1 MMKSE
6 KKTITRKNLKQ
17 KIANKRMKVKIKTK
31 KKLEGKHNSL
41 IRESNWKQKQ
51 INRSTKK
58 NQKYEDQLRENKT

>member
-1 MMKSE
+1 
-6 KKTITRKNLKQ
+6 
-17 KIANKRMKVKIKTK
+17 MKVKIKTK